1 MPAAQ
6 VMIESQYETGY
17 TTGDTGNGLDRD
29 HTDYLYRY
37 VLRLLQPQIVQCVRK
52 YLLKAKE
59 ASVVFRVV

>member
-17 TTGDTGNGLDRD
+17 TTGDTGNGLD
-29 HTDYLYRY
+29 TDYLYRY
-37 VLRLLQPQIVQCVRK
+37 VLRLLQPQRVQCVRK